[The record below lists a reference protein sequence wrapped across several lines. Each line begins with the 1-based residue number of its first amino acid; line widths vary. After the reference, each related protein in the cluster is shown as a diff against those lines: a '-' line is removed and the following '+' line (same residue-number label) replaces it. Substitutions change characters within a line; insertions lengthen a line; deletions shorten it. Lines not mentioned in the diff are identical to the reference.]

1 MQIISVNSVFTCK
14 TPNSGWLNLAQV
26 RQLHFVPAA
35 EAVTEI
41 GKSKDFVVVT
51 WHNGDKQIFSDED
64 ATAIHQVWVEATALI
79 QQRCN
84 CNHRFKNRRQL

>member
-1 MQIISVNSVFTCK
+1 MHTIISTPSVFTCK
-14 TPNSGWLNLAQV
+14 TPNSGWLNLVQV

-51 WHNGDKQIFSDED
+51 WHNGDKQIFQDDD
-64 ATAIHQVWVEATALI
+64 ALALVKAWENATNLLI
-79 QQRCN
+79 NKRCTCQN
-84 CNHRFKNRRQL
+84 YER